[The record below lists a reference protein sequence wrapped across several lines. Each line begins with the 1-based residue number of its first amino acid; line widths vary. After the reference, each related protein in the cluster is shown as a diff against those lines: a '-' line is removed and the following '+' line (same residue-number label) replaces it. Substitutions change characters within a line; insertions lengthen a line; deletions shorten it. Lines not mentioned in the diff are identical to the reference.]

1 MKKKKAR
8 FVFASLLIVSILC
21 SMCLTAISEQPLL
34 PLSRKVSDPEKPLKW
49 VEFNVPYEPLK
60 RAMDIDV
67 DSYQGK
73 VHVSWIDLLAYL
85 GARYGGDFSQY
96 QDSHMDDFAAK
107 IKKGKSVASLTKDM
121 KYFDYYSRAYGAVL
135 QGMLGEYQIRLPDE
149 KTGKD
154 TWKKVYGL
162 KAFSPIADGF
172 TTKILM
178 TSGPAEAMAT
188 AAVIWDMIL

>member
-21 SMCLTAISEQPLL
+21 SMCLTALSEQPLL

-60 RAMDIDV
+60 QAMDIDV
-67 DSYQGK
+67 DSYQDRI
-73 VHVSWIDLLAYL
+73 HVSWIDLLAYL

-96 QDSHMDDFAAK
+96 QDSHMDDFATK
-107 IKKGKSVASLTKDM
+107 IKKGKSVASLTKNM
-121 KYFDYYSRAYGAVL
+121 KHFDYYSRAYGAVL
-135 QGMLGEYQIRLPDE
+135 QGILGEYQIRIPDE
-149 KTGKD
+149 QVKTPGKKSTD
-154 TWKKVYGL
+154 SRPFLPSLT
-162 KAFSPIADGF
+162 AF
-172 TTKILM
+172 TTRILM

-188 AAVIWDMIL
+188 AAGIWGMIL

>member
-21 SMCLTAISEQPLL
+21 SMCLTALSEQPLL

-60 RAMDIDV
+60 QAMDIDV
-67 DSYQGK
+67 DSYQDRI
-73 VHVSWIDLLAYL
+73 HVSWIDLLAYL

-107 IKKGKSVASLTKDM
+107 IKKGKSVASLTKNM
-121 KYFDYYSRAYGAVL
+121 KHFDYYSRAYSAVL
-135 QGMLGEYQIRLPDE
+135 QGMLGEYQIRIPEQVKTPGKKSTDSRPFLPSL
-149 KTGKD
+149 T
-154 TWKKVYGL
+154 
-162 KAFSPIADGF
+162 AF
-172 TTKILM
+172 TTRILM

-188 AAVIWDMIL
+188 AVVIWGTIL